1 MPISSDLVLAV
12 DLGGTSFRV
21 ALCDSDGGVVRRVR
35 RPTLPEQGADAVI
48 ARIVD
53 AAREISI
60 GVPNVRALG
69 VASPGPLNPF
79 TGVVLYVSTLG
90 WTDVPLRDRLAAAL
104 GLPTAI
110 DNDANLA
117 ALGEQKYGAAR
128 GARDMAYVTLS
139 TGIGC
144 GVILDDRLVRGA
156 RGLATELGNTSV
168 QFDSPVDHFGLP
180 GALEALAAGP
190 AIAALAQR
198 RLTAGEAS
206 AMRDLVD
213 GRIESITAREV
224 GEAANAGDDVALS
237 IVHYAARVIGI
248 GLVNL
253 LHMFDPAIVV
263 IGGSVSTM
271 GAVLWEPLRATVR
284 ECAMPP
290 YREIPL
296 VPAALGDDSGLLG
309 AAALARSSAGM

>member
-1 MPISSDLVLAV
+1 MPSPSDLVLAV
-12 DLGGTSFRV
+12 DLGGTSFRL
-21 ALCDSDGGVVRRVR
+21 ALCDGDGRILRRVR
-35 RPTLPEQGADAVI
+35 QPTQPEQGADAVI

-53 AAREISI
+53 AAREISR
-60 GVPNVRALG
+60 GVPNVRAVG
-69 VASPGPLNPF
+69 VAAPGPLNPY
-79 TGVVLYVSTLG
+79 TGVVLYASTLG
-90 WTDVPLRDRLAAAL
+90 WTDVPLRERIASAL
-104 GLPTAI
+104 DLPTAI

-144 GVILDDRLVRGA
+144 GVILEDRLVRGA

-198 RLTAGEAS
+198 RLANGEAS
-206 AMRDLVD
+206 ALRELVD
-213 GRIESITAREV
+213 GRIEDVTAREV
-224 GEAANAGDDVALS
+224 GVAAAQGDALALA
-237 IVHYAARVIGI
+237 IVRDAARIIGI
-248 GLVNL
+248 GVVNL

-263 IGGSVSTM
+263 IGGSVATM
-271 GAVLWEPLRATVR
+271 GDVLWDPLRAAVR
-284 ECAMPP
+284 ACAMPP

-309 AAALARSSAGM
+309 AAALAGA

>member
-1 MPISSDLVLAV
+1 MPSPSDLVLAV
-12 DLGGTSFRV
+12 DLGGTSFRL
-21 ALCDSDGGVVRRVR
+21 ALCDGDGRILRRVR
-35 RPTLPEQGADAVI
+35 QPTQPEQGADAVI

-53 AAREISI
+53 AAREISR
-60 GVPNVRALG
+60 GVPNVRAVG
-69 VASPGPLNPF
+69 VAAPGPLNPY
-79 TGVVLYVSTLG
+79 TGVVLYASTLG
-90 WTDVPLRDRLAAAL
+90 WTDVPLRERIASAL
-104 GLPTAI
+104 DLPTAI

-144 GVILDDRLVRGA
+144 GVILEDRLVRGA

-198 RLTAGEAS
+198 RLANGEAS
-206 AMRDLVD
+206 ALRELVD
-213 GRIESITAREV
+213 GRIEDVTAREV
-224 GEAANAGDDVALS
+224 GVAAAQGDALALA
-237 IVHYAARVIGI
+237 IVRDAARIIGI
-248 GLVNL
+248 GVVNL

-263 IGGSVSTM
+263 IGGSVATM
-271 GAVLWEPLRATVR
+271 GDVLWDPLRAAVR
-284 ECAMPP
+284 ACAMPP

-296 VPAALGDDSGLLG
+296 VPAALDDDSGLLG
-309 AAALARSSAGM
+309 AAALAGA

>member
-1 MPISSDLVLAV
+1 MPSPSDLVLAV

-21 ALCDSDGGVVRRVR
+21 ALCDGDGRILRRVR
-35 RPTLPEQGADAVI
+35 RPTLPEQGHDAVI
-48 ARIVD
+48 ARIVE
-53 AAREISI
+53 AARE
-60 GVPNVRALG
+60 VAADAAPAALG
-69 VASPGPLNPF
+69 LASPGPLNPY
-79 TGVVLYVSTLG
+79 TGVVLYASTLG
-90 WTDVPLRDRLAAAL
+90 WTDVPLRDRIASAL
-104 GLPTAI
+104 DLPTAI

-144 GVILDDRLVRGA
+144 GVILDDRLIRGA

-190 AIAALAQR
+190 AIAAHAQR
-198 RLTAGEAS
+198 RLANGEAS
-206 AMRDLVD
+206 ALRELVD
-213 GRIESITAREV
+213 GRIAEVTAREV
-224 GEAANAGDDVALS
+224 GVAAAQGDTLALA
-237 IVHYAARVIGI
+237 IVRDAARIIGI
-248 GLVNL
+248 GVVNL

-263 IGGSVSTM
+263 IGGSVATM
-271 GAVLWEPLRATVR
+271 GDVLWEPLRAAVR
-284 ECAMPP
+284 ACAMPP

-309 AAALARSSAGM
+309 AAALAWTGLA

>member
-1 MPISSDLVLAV
+1 MPSPSDLVLAV

-21 ALCDSDGGVVRRVR
+21 ALCDGDGRILRRVR
-35 RPTLPEQGADAVI
+35 QPTQPEQGADAVI

-53 AAREISI
+53 AAHEISRS
-60 GVPNVRALG
+60 VPNVRAVG
-69 VASPGPLNPF
+69 VAAPGPLNPY
-79 TGVVLYVSTLG
+79 TGVVLYASTLG
-90 WTDVPLRDRLAAAL
+90 WTDVPLRDRIASAL
-104 GLPTAI
+104 DLPTAI

-144 GVILDDRLVRGA
+144 GVILDDRLIRGA

-198 RLTAGEAS
+198 RLANGEAS
-206 AMRDLVD
+206 ALRELVD
-213 GRIESITAREV
+213 GRIEDVTAREV
-224 GEAANAGDDVALS
+224 GVAAAQGDALALA
-237 IVHYAARVIGI
+237 IVRDAARIIGI
-248 GLVNL
+248 GVVNL

-263 IGGSVSTM
+263 IGGSVATM
-271 GAVLWEPLRATVR
+271 GDVLWDPLRAAVR
-284 ECAMPP
+284 ACAMPP

-296 VPAALGDDSGLLG
+296 VPAALDDDSGLLG
-309 AAALARSSAGM
+309 AAALAGA

>member
-1 MPISSDLVLAV
+1 MSFATASVLAV

-21 ALCDSDGGVVRRVR
+21 ALVDADGHILQRVR

-48 ARIVD
+48 LRIVQ
-53 AAREISI
+53 AAREILA
-60 GVPNVRALG
+60 GTTNVCAVG
-69 VASPGPLNPF
+69 VAAPGPLNPF
-79 TGVVLYVSTLG
+79 TGVVMYASTLG
-90 WTDVPLRDRLAAAL
+90 WTDVPLRDLLSAAL
-104 GLPTAI
+104 GLPAAI

-117 ALGEQKYGAAR
+117 ALGEQRFGAAR
-128 GARDMAYVTLS
+128 GFRDMAYITLS

-144 GVILDDRLVRGA
+144 GVILDDRLVRGS

-198 RLTAGEAS
+198 RLGAGDAS
-206 AMRDLVD
+206 VMRDLVG
-213 GRIESITAREV
+213 GRVETITAREV
-224 GEAANAGDDVALS
+224 GEAANAGDALALS
-237 IVHYAARVIGI
+237 IVRYAARVIGI
-248 GLVNL
+248 GVVNL

-271 GAVLWEPLRATVR
+271 GAVLWEPLRAMVR
-284 ECAMPP
+284 ECAMLP
-290 YREIPL
+290 YRNIPL

-309 AAALARSSAGM
+309 AAALARGVVVM